1 MKHHLLHCQV
11 TRFLNFGTP
20 LIWGV
25 HLTFLDYRVAR
36 GCENGEEEEETLA
49 DDLFMSC
56 RDYMDERSCM
66 YFEG

>member
-11 TRFLNFGTP
+11 TRFFNFGAL

-36 GCENGEEEEETLA
+36 GCKSGEEEEETLV
-49 DDLFMSC
+49 DDPFMSC
-56 RDYMDERSCM
+56 RDYMDREEL
-66 YFEG
+66 YVF